1 MNTLARQTL
10 LTASILAL
18 GLSAANAAIPAGT
31 QLPLAAADKHVFK
44 AGETKRVRFV
54 VTAPDDKNDTQSLRA
69 RLAGCLIEGDT
80 AYNPRNGRLYV
91 KKPVLTC
98 APDTKMGA
106 AFLGGDIAGQLSDS
120 GLEGIKLECPSPKEC
135 TVGNLK
141 KGSEASFT
149 VTETMGGGE

>member
-1 MNTLARQTL
+1 MNTLARNTL
-10 LTASILAL
+10 LAASLFATAV
-18 GLSAANAAIPAGT
+18 GVVQAAIPAGT
-31 QLPLAAADKHVFK
+31 QLPLTATDKHVFK
-44 AGETKRVRFV
+44 AGDAKKVRFV

-69 RLAGCLIEGDT
+69 RLAGCQIEGDT

-98 APDTKMGA
+98 PPDTKMGA
-106 AFLGGDIAGQLSDS
+106 AFLGGYIAGQLSDS
-120 GLEGIKLECPSPKEC
+120 GLEGIKLECNSPKEC

>member
-1 MNTLARQTL
+1 MLRFATNSLLVATL
-10 LTASILAL
+10 LTWGIGVAH
-18 GLSAANAAIPAGT
+18 AAIPAGT
-31 QLPLAAADKHVFK
+31 QLPLTATDKHVFK
-44 AGETKRVRFV
+44 AGDTKRVKFV

-69 RLAGCLIEGDT
+69 RLAGCQIEGDT

-98 APDTKMGA
+98 PPETKMGA

-120 GLEGIKLECPSPKEC
+120 GLEGIKLECKSPKEC
-135 TVGNLK
+135 TVGNLN